1 MLPRPHLL
9 AHGLPALASV
19 PSHPNPAAGH
29 PPSGR
34 GLPRRAG
41 QPVANKPAP
50 AKGPSGRVLSGLVAG
65 LAACLAVSLAACAP
79 ARAAAPDCT
88 HLPTSVLFEQRTWTE
103 IQEGLGCGVRT
114 VIIPVGGTEQSG
126 PYIAVGKHNVRV
138 MAQAERI
145 ARTVGDTLV
154 APVMAYVPEGGTK
167 PRTSHM
173 RFAGTLSIPPDVFEK
188 LVLSAAESLR
198 VQGFSLV
205 VLLGDHGGYQT
216 QLRQAADT
224 LNTTWRGTGAKAL
237 YVRDYYDVLPHQY
250 ADWLRKNGH
259 AGEVGLHA
267 ELSDTALML
276 AVDPAMVRQQALH
289 AGPPPSAA
297 QGIYGGD
304 PRGATAA
311 LGQPGLD
318 MQVRA
323 ATQAIEAARAHQP

>member
-1 MLPRPHLL
+1 MPVALCPPRQFMPHPLRSKSPRTLL
-9 AHGLPALASV
+9 AALFGLM
-19 PSHPNPAAGH
+19 
-29 PPSGR
+29 
-34 GLPRRAG
+34 
-41 QPVANKPAP
+41 
-50 AKGPSGRVLSGLVAG
+50 AG
-65 LAACLAVSLAACAP
+65 LATGLAPSAQAHAADAKCGQLP
-79 ARAAAPDCT
+79 A
-88 HLPTSVLFEQRTWTE
+88 SVLFEQRTWTE
-103 IQEGLGCGVRT
+103 IRDGLACGVTT

-138 MAQAERI
+138 LAQAERI
-145 ARTVGDTLV
+145 ARTVGQTLV

-198 VQGFSLV
+198 VQGFTLV

-224 LNTTWRGTGAKAL
+224 LNTAWRGTGAKAL
-237 YVRDYYDVLPHQY
+237 YVRGYYDVLPHQY
-250 ADWLRKNGH
+250 ADWLKKTGH

-267 ELSDTALML
+267 ELSDTSLML
-276 AVDPAMVRQQALH
+276 AVDPGMVRQKALR

-304 PRGATAA
+304 PRGASAA

-318 MQVRA
+318 MQVQA
-323 ATQAIEAARAHQP
+323 ATQAIEAARAGQP